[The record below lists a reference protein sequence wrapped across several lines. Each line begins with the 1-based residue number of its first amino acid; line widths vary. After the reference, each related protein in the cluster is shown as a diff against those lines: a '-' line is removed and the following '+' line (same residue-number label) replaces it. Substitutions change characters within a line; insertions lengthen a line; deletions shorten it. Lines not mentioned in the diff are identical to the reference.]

1 MRAEAASYPDHIVNG
16 DFEYMGIDILSIYN
30 SGYALISSMNYI
42 YYSNSPATPVWKAL
56 PSNFDYNQF
65 GWKST
70 QNRYTEAAN
79 ANLLNCVIRNGAVE
93 IQGDIVNGTRVNTHC
108 ELVEQQAGTAIYQDI
123 ATTPGSVYK
132 WSLKH
137 CSQSTAHVDTMSV
150 MIGNIATQTAQQATR
165 TTSNGTGQIGPVGTV
180 SHTDNLCSLEGIN
193 EGSGNE
199 LDDISFTIADPL
211 YYDLNGGMGSLPIP
225 EASGTYPGYFQ
236 RGTTQTLSDI
246 IPLREG
252 YTFLG
257 WTISKHA
264 DITSSNELTSV
275 ITTST
280 KKIEAG
286 SNYVYALWVKNPTV
300 ILIDSMNNTTKSE
313 SVTFQDCFLLPADPI
328 KHGYTFVEWNT
339 AADGTGEA
347 IDQSYLNS
355 VDSDICTYAIWKA
368 SPLDVSKQVD
378 IVSDNNGNI
387 IPNEYLLTLSANGR
401 TWTKNKHLIFILD
414 RTGSLTQPVYDEVT
428 DSLISL
434 SQDLISQ
441 GNVRISCVL
450 FSGTNNNPDSQY
462 YSGYYIPFIDSQN
475 ISDFEKIRV
484 PVSTTVTGII
494 NGIDY
499 TGEQYGGTSWHSG
512 FLGLS
517 DIMNEIQG
525 KDSDEVDI
533 VFFSDGDTNAYVND
547 DGQCVSDGGSGK
559 AIVKASEALSKV
571 LETHKEQIS
580 SFSSVGLDYDT
591 LSENVR
597 PSAFDELSRPA
608 ITAYIEDTNT
618 QHKDLLSENT
628 DYDYVYDSN
637 TNTIIMY
644 I

>member
-1 MRAEAASYPDHIVNG
+1 
-16 DFEYMGIDILSIYN
+16 
-30 SGYALISSMNYI
+30 
-42 YYSNSPATPVWKAL
+42 
-56 PSNFDYNQF
+56 
-65 GWKST
+65 
-70 QNRYTEAAN
+70 
-79 ANLLNCVIRNGAVE
+79 
-93 IQGDIVNGTRVNTHC
+93 
-108 ELVEQQAGTAIYQDI
+108 
-123 ATTPGSVYK
+123 
-132 WSLKH
+132 
-137 CSQSTAHVDTMSV
+137 
-150 MIGNIATQTAQQATR
+150 
-165 TTSNGTGQIGPVGTV
+165 
-180 SHTDNLCSLEGIN
+180 
-193 EGSGNE
+193 
-199 LDDISFTIADPL
+199 
-211 YYDLNGGMGSLPIP
+211 
-225 EASGTYPGYFQ
+225 
-236 RGTTQTLSDI
+236 
-246 IPLREG
+246 
-252 YTFLG
+252 
-257 WTISKHA
+257 
-264 DITSSNELTSV
+264 
-275 ITTST
+275 
-280 KKIEAG
+280 
-286 SNYVYALWVKNPTV
+286 
-300 ILIDSMNNTTKSE
+300 MNNTTKSE

-339 AADGTGEA
+339 AADGTGET

-559 AIVKASEALSKV
+559 AIVKASETLSKV

-580 SFSSVGLDYDT
+580 SFSSVGLDVTGAALTTMENFHNTAVAPYANYMEQSMIKTSMAKDVIELIRDNVEKNITAHLSNIHFYDT

-597 PSAFDELSRPA
+597 PSAFDELSRLA
-608 ITAYIEDTNT
+608 ISAYIEDTNT
-618 QHKDLLSENT
+618 QHKELLSENT

-637 TNTIIMY
+637 TNTISCTYKHPLPQDSRVIIEIRLRPSALAYQKAMNNE
-644 I
+644 IQDVGQ